1 MKLGNEK
8 PWKARVSSGDST
20 RNLLFIYLF
29 VGLHQM
35 GYVCLTYAHTHNT
48 S

>member
-20 RNLLFIYLF
+20 RNLLFIYVF
-29 VGLHQM
+29 VSLHQTS
-35 GYVCLTYAHTHNT
+35 YVFLTYAHTHDT

>member
-1 MKLGNEK
+1 MKLENEK
-8 PWKARVSSGDST
+8 PWKVTVSSGDST
-20 RNLLFIYLF
+20 RNLLFIYVF

-35 GYVCLTYAHTHNT
+35 SCVFLTYAHTHDT